1 MARIFSRLAARVAT
15 ITGSYLAF
23 IVAVTL
29 ILVWAVTGPLFDF
42 STTWQLVVNTAT
54 TIVTFLMVFLIQ
66 NTQNRDSLAMHLKLD
81 ELLRAVE
88 GASSSLIDA
97 EDEPD
102 AALAELKAEYTQLRA
117 EHQAL
122 ASEHQA
128 LADKHE
134 ALEEHHEALKGR
146 HEVLASRATTR
157 SRT

>member
-1 MARIFSRLAARVAT
+1 
-15 ITGSYLAF
+15 
-23 IVAVTL
+23 
-29 ILVWAVTGPLFDF
+29 
-42 STTWQLVVNTAT
+42 
-54 TIVTFLMVFLIQ
+54 LMVFLIQ
-66 NTQNRDSLAMHLKLD
+66 NTQNRDSLAVHLKLD

-102 AALAELKAEYTQLRA
+102 AALVELKAEYTQLRA

-134 ALEEHHEALKGR
+134 ALEEHHEALKGQ

>member
-23 IVAVTL
+23 LIAVTL
-29 ILVWAVTGPLFDF
+29 IVVWAVTGPLFDF

-102 AALAELKAEYTQLRA
+102 AALVELKAEYTQLRA
-117 EHQAL
+117 EHEDLESEHEAL
-122 ASEHQA
+122 ADEHQA
-128 LADKHE
+128 LEEQHE
-134 ALEEHHEALKGR
+134 AL
-146 HEVLASRATTR
+146 ASQATTR